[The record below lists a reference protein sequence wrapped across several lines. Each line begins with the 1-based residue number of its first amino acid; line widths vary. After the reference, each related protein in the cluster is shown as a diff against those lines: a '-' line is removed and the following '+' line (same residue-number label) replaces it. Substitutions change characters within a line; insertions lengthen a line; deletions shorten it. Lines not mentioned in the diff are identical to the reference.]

1 MIKIRKK
8 IPLIDQ
14 HDKHGFWGGKFGGN
28 FIPETLKK
36 PIDDLTKNF
45 DKLRRDKNFLK
56 KKDYYFQNY
65 VGSPTR
71 FIKLNNLS
79 DYLNGAQIWAKVV
92 SDANGGAHK
101 IYNAVVHALICK
113 SMGKKYI
120 VGDTGA
126 GYAGKMLSMAAKKF
140 GLKCKIFM
148 GAKDI
153 KRQKPNCDAM
163 KKNGAE
169 IVPVYTGSQ
178 TLVDA
183 VSECMRYWVSNCDTT
198 HMCVGSTVGPNIFVK
213 ICGWSTSQ
221 ISKELKSQIK
231 VQFGSMPKKLKLYNC
246 VGGGSSS
253 YGFWSDFMD
262 LDKKQVEFIGVEAG
276 GPKKSK
282 KHAAPLTY
290 GSRIGVLHGAMQYV
304 NQDKIGQIEETESIS
319 AGLDYPGVSPLHCF
333 LKDAK
338 RARYTSASDEDALK
352 AYQLVTKYEN
362 LKPSLE
368 PSHAFHVAIEEAKK
382 LSKDTILIVNSCGDA
397 YKDRAILKK
406 RLGKK
411 YVKSN

>member
-1 MIKIRKK
+1 MRLKKK

-14 HDKHGFWGGKFGGN
+14 ANKFGFWGNKFGGN
-28 FIPETLKK
+28 FVPETLKK
-36 PIDDLTKNF
+36 PIEDLEVLFNKLKK
-45 DKLRRDKNFLK
+45 DKKFIDERDK
-56 KKDYYFQNY
+56 YFKNW

-71 FIKLNNLS
+71 FIKLENLT
-79 DYLNGAQIWAKVV
+79 NHIGGAQIWSKVV

-101 IYNAVVHALICK
+101 IYNATVHCLLAK
-113 SMGKKYI
+113 RSGKKI
-120 VGDTGA
+120 ICGDTGA

-153 KRQKPNCDAM
+153 ARQQPNVKAM

-169 IVPVYTGSQ
+169 VIPVYSGSQ

-183 VSECMRYWVSNCDTT
+183 VSECMRFWVANCDTT
-198 HMCVGSTVGPNIFVK
+198 AMCVGSTVGPAVFVR

-221 ISKELKSQIK
+221 ISKELKAQLIDE
-231 VQFGSMPKKLKLYNC
+231 FGSIPKKLKLYNC

-253 YGFWSDFMD
+253 FGFWNEFMD
-262 LDKKQVEFIGVEAG
+262 YDKRQVEFIGVEAG

-290 GSRIGVLHGAMQYV
+290 GSKIGILHGAAQYV
-304 NQDKIGQIEETESIS
+304 NQNSDGQIEETESIS
-319 AGLDYPGVSPLHCF
+319 AGLDYPGISPLHCF
-333 LKDAK
+333 LKDTK
-338 RARYTSASDEDALK
+338 RARYTAASDEEALT
-352 AYQLVTKYEN
+352 AYKLVTKFEK
-362 LKPSLE
+362 LRPSLE
-368 PSHAFHVAIEEAKK
+368 PSHAFFVALKEAKK
-382 LSKDTILIVNSCGDA
+382 LSKNTVVVINSCGDA
-397 YKDRAILKK
+397 YKDRGILEE